1 VNEHEC
7 EPIRGLPAPLPE
19 GEELLWQ
26 GSPRWTAMAIQ
37 AFHVRKIALYFAA
50 LMIWRAI
57 DVVTAGESIMEATL
71 SALWL
76 LPLAA
81 TAIGLLA
88 LLGWLTSRAT
98 VYTITSRR
106 VVIRFGVA
114 ISLSVNI
121 PFCLIEAAALKT
133 RADGTGDIPLVLK
146 RGERI
151 SYLVA
156 WPHVRPWR
164 LRQPEP
170 MLRAIPEAKAAA
182 AVLAQALAADAGIS
196 VQPATPAE
204 ARQIASEAAASPL
217 ATAAA

>member
-1 VNEHEC
+1 MNEYES

-19 GEELLWQ
+19 GERLLWQ
-26 GSPRWTAMAIQ
+26 GSPRWTAMANQ

-57 DVVTAGESIMEATL
+57 DVVTAGASMMEAML

-98 VYTITSRR
+98 VYTITSQR
-106 VVIRFGVA
+106 VVIRLGVA

-121 PFCLIEAAALKT
+121 PFGLIEAAALKT

-156 WPHVRPWR
+156 WPHARPWR

-182 AVLAQALAADAGIS
+182 AVLAQALAAHAALS
-196 VQPATPAE
+196 VQRATAKE
-204 ARQIASEAAASPL
+204 AHQIVSEPAASPL